1 MTFIVIIFNQWN
13 LFKNMK
19 VDRSHDNDDEM
30 LTDGEDG
37 VVRYEFFDDNFMDG
51 SPQNDQDQC
60 LTTYR
65 LTKR

>member
-1 MTFIVIIFNQWN
+1 
-13 LFKNMK
+13 MK